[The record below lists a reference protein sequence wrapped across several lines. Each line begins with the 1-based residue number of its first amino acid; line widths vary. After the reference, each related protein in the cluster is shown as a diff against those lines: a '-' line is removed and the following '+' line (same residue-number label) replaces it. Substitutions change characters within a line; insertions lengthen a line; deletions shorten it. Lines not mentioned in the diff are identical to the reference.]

1 MSDGDYSKYTRTR
14 PYSKHRYSYTEKELD
29 EMGEVILEAERIRGD
44 DKIFR
49 MVQQHLRDKG
59 GEINRIQ
66 DLRDKMSQE
75 DLTDGK

>member
-1 MSDGDYSKYTRTR
+1 MSDGDYTKYSRTR
-14 PYSKHRYSYTEKELD
+14 PYSKHRYSFTEEELD
-29 EMGEVILEAERIRGD
+29 HMGEVILEAERIRDD

-59 GEINRIQ
+59 GEITRIQ
-66 DLRDKMSQE
+66 DIRDKMAQE

>member
-1 MSDGDYSKYTRTR
+1 
-14 PYSKHRYSYTEKELD
+14 
-29 EMGEVILEAERIRGD
+29 MGEVILEAERIRGD